1 MRLGVSTRANGAL
14 ESGVVARA
22 PGRVNLIG
30 EHTDYNGGYVLPT
43 VLPRYTV
50 VELEARDDS
59 EVTVHSAAL
68 SGETASRYRL
78 GEETPVGDWTD
89 YVRGVTSALG
99 RQHRLRGF
107 DATIDSNVP
116 VGRGLASSAALTVA
130 VQRALRE
137 CFSLSLNHLDLAHV
151 AQSVENDFVGAHVG
165 IMDPLAA
172 SLGRAGEALF
182 VDTRSL
188 TLRRVPIPA
197 GIELV
202 VIDSG
207 IAHRHATGEYNR
219 RRAECE
225 EAAKLLDVQ
234 QLRSLTEADLHRIS
248 RLPAPLAQRAR
259 HVVTENTRVLEAVAA
274 LEAGDAER
282 LGSLLDATHRSL
294 RDDFQVSTDVVDALV
309 DRLRRQPGVLG
320 ARITGGGF
328 GGAVL
333 AIAQEGAGRAAAD
346 AVVPDGARDARD
358 VVVFA
363 PGGSSAHAPSSPSRN
378 GRRPRPL
385 GDVIFGGFEC
395 STHKLRSG
403 RRLDL
408 IGSTRHD
415 ELARRDYRR
424 LGDLGIHTARDGVRW
439 MLVESAP
446 GRFDFS
452 SVSPMVGAALEEG
465 VRVIWDLLHFGWPDH
480 VDPMTPDFA
489 ARFGEYAQRFA
500 ELLREEGDTAPAV
513 CPVNEISFLSFAGG
527 EAGFFNP
534 FCHGRGDDLKAQ
546 LVRASTT
553 ACGRVRSVLPGARL
567 IHVDPVI
574 HVVAR
579 PERPQDAEAAENH
592 RQAQFHAWD
601 MIAGRRH
608 PELGGKPEYLD
619 LIGVNYYVHNQWFY
633 PGGHGSMISP
643 SSPRSRPFHQLL
655 LEVYQRYGRPMFIAE
670 TGIEDEARPAWLA
683 YVGHEAR
690 AAIRAGVDLQGI
702 CLYPIVNHP
711 GWEDDRHCHNGLWD
725 YADERGARS
734 ICVPL
739 AREMERQRRAF
750 QDIGEAEPEENTEA
764 LLRSLDEIGRSIAE
778 KTEDSRS

>member
-1 MRLGVSTRANGAL
+1 MRT
-14 ESGVVARA
+14 GVVARA
-22 PGRVNLIG
+22 PGRVNIIG

-43 VLPRYTV
+43 VLPRETI
-50 VELEARDDS
+50 VELERRDDDL
-59 EVTVHSAAL
+59 VTIYSTAL
-68 SGETASRYRL
+68 SSTEASRYRL
-78 GEETPVGDWTD
+78 GDEEPVGDWTD
-89 YVRGVTSALG
+89 YVRGVTQALG
-99 RQHRLRGF
+99 RRHPLGGF
-107 DATIDSNVP
+107 DARIESTVP

-137 CFSLSLNHLDLAHV
+137 RFSLALDDLDLAHI
-151 AQSVENDFVGAHVG
+151 AQGVENDFVGARVG

-172 SLGRAGEALF
+172 SLGREGEALF
-182 VDTRSL
+182 VDTRDL
-188 TLRRVPIPA
+188 TIRRVPIPP

-207 IAHRHATGEYNR
+207 SAHRHATGEYNR

-225 EAAKLLDVQ
+225 EAAERLGVQ
-234 QLRSLTEADLHRIS
+234 QLRDITESDLRRIS
-248 RLPAPLAQRAR
+248 VLPDTLARRAR

-274 LEAGDAER
+274 LEAEDAER
-282 LGSLLDATHRSL
+282 LGSLLNASHRSL
-294 RDDFQVSTDVVDALV
+294 RDNFQVSTDAIDALV
-309 DRLRRQPGVLG
+309 ERLRRQSGVLG

-333 AIAQEGAGRAAAD
+333 AVALEGAGRAAAD
-346 AVVPDGARDARD
+346 GALDGRRAHQD
-358 VVVFA
+358 VVIFA
-363 PGGSSAHAPSSPSRN
+363 PGGTTARRSASRN
-378 GRRPRPL
+378 GGRPKPFGGVL
-385 GDVIFGGFEC
+385 FGGFEC
-395 STHKLRSG
+395 STHLLRSG

-408 IGSTRHD
+408 IASTRHD

-424 LGDLGIHTARDGVRW
+424 LRDLGIHTARDGVRW
-439 MLVESAP
+439 TLVEPAP
-446 GRFDFS
+446 GRYDFS
-452 SVSPMVGAALEEG
+452 SARPMVAAALEAG

-480 VDPMTPDFA
+480 ADPMDRDFPE
-489 ARFGEYAQRFA
+489 RFGEYAERFA
-500 ELLREEGDTAPAV
+500 ELLRDEGDDAPAV

-534 FCHGRGDDLKAQ
+534 FLHARGDDFKAQ

-553 ACGRVRSVLPGARL
+553 ACARIRSVHPHARL

-579 PERPQDAEAAENH
+579 PDRPQDVEAAENH

-608 PELGGKPEYLD
+608 PELGGRPEYLD
-619 LIGVNYYVHNQWFY
+619 VIGVNYYVHNQWYY

-643 SSPRSRPFHQLL
+643 SSPRSRPLHQLL
-655 LEVYQRYGRPMFIAE
+655 LDVHQRYGRPMFIAE

-683 YVGHEAR
+683 YVGHEVR
-690 AAIRAGVDLQGI
+690 AALRAGVDLQGI
-702 CLYPIVNHP
+702 CLYPVVNHP

-725 YADERGARS
+725 YADDEGVRP
-734 ICVPL
+734 IYVPL
-739 AREMERQRRAF
+739 AREIERQRRAF
-750 QDIGEAEPEENTEA
+750 QELGEEEPVENTEA
-764 LLRSLDEIGRSIAE
+764 LLRGLDEIGASIAE